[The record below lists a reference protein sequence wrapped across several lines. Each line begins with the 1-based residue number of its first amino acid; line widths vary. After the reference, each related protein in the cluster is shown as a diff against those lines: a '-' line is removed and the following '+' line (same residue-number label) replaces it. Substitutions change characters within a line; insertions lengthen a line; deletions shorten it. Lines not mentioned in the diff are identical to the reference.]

1 MNYDFRPSPDFVKGV
16 KALAKRYPSLKSDLM
31 QLRQSLEKDPEQGVD
46 LGGGLR
52 KIRINIKCKGR
63 GKAGGARVITCNII
77 ISKSDM
83 VIALVYIYD
92 KADASSVKNEAMRKI
107 VEEMGLV

>member
-16 KALAKRYPSLKSDLM
+16 KALAKRYPSLKSDLL
-31 QLRQSLEKDPEQGVD
+31 QLRQSLEHNPEQGVD

-52 KIRINIKCKGR
+52 KIRMNIKSKGR

-92 KADASSVKNEAMRKI
+92 KTDASSVKNEAMRKI

>member
-1 MNYDFRPSPDFVKGV
+1 MKYDFRPSPDFVKGV
-16 KALAKRYPSLKSDLM
+16 KTLAKRYPSLKADL
-31 QLRQSLEKDPEQGVD
+31 QELRNSLEQNPEQGID

-52 KIRINIKCKGR
+52 KVRLNIRSKGR

-77 ISKSDM
+77 ISKNDM

-92 KADASSVKNEAMRKI
+92 KADASSVKNDVMRGI
-107 VEEMGLV
+107 VKEMGLL

>member
-52 KIRINIKCKGR
+52 KIRMNIKSKGR